1 MTIQPGQLSVSHNAN
16 FINWTVRVKEYDL
29 VLDRKTGELTAKIS
43 GGFNEK
49 TGEEI
54 AEPITIEQLVKE
66 SNIASV
72 LLPNSEA
79 LSLINKREYFNRSA
93 DHYYLSHTAK
103 SYEELKESGYF
114 EFKRNMW
121 AGACSEDDWKTME
134 EAFACGIE
142 KARMAI
148 AEEQTSGQKTSEQ
161 KTSEQKT
168 SEQKTS
174 EQKTSEHKTSEQK
187 TSEQKTSEQKTSE
200 QKTSEQKTGGGG
212 NDVKY
217 TVVEWDGAEWV
228 GIATFESMKQVELF
242 VSRAKTELASIRH
255 LGEMKVCT
263 DFSGIYPHGA
273 TIFSNL
279 EESVKKDCN

>member
-54 AEPITIEQLVKE
+54 AEQITIGQLVKE

-72 LLPNSEA
+72 LLPNGEA

-148 AEEQTSGQKTSEQ
+148 ADEPKTD
-161 KTSEQKT
+161 
-168 SEQKTS
+168 
-174 EQKTSEHKTSEQK
+174 
-187 TSEQKTSEQKTSE
+187 
-200 QKTSEQKTGGGG
+200 EQKTGEQKTGSGG

-228 GIATFESMKQVELF
+228 GIATFESMKQVEVF

-279 EESVKKDCN
+279 EELVKKDCKR

>member
-54 AEPITIEQLVKE
+54 AEQITIGQLVKE

-72 LLPNSEA
+72 LLPNGEA

-148 AEEQTSGQKTSEQ
+148 ADEPKTD
-161 KTSEQKT
+161 
-168 SEQKTS
+168 
-174 EQKTSEHKTSEQK
+174 
-187 TSEQKTSEQKTSE
+187 
-200 QKTSEQKTGGGG
+200 EQKTGEQKTGSGE

-228 GIATFESMKQVELF
+228 GIATFESMKQVEVF

-279 EESVKKDCN
+279 EELVKKDCN

>member
-1 MTIQPGQLSVSHNAN
+1 MTIKSGQLSVSHNAN

-49 TGEEI
+49 TGEEL

-93 DHYYLSHTAK
+93 DHYYLNHTAK
-103 SYEELKESGYF
+103 SYEELKECGYF

-121 AGACSEDDWKTME
+121 AGAGDDWKTME

-148 AEEQTSGQKTSEQ
+148 AEEQKTSEQ
-161 KTSEQKT
+161 KTS
-168 SEQKTS
+168 S
-174 EQKTSEHKTSEQK
+174 
-187 TSEQKTSEQKTSE
+187 
-200 QKTSEQKTGGGG
+200 GG

-228 GIATFESMKQVELF
+228 GIATFESMKQVEVF
-242 VSRAKTELASIRH
+242 VNRAKTELASIRH

-279 EESVKKDCN
+279 EELVKKDCKN

>member
-1 MTIQPGQLSVSHNAN
+1 MTIKSGQLSVSHNAN

-54 AEPITIEQLVKE
+54 AEPITIGQLVKE

-72 LLPNSEA
+72 LLPNGEA
-79 LSLINKREYFNRSA
+79 LSLSNKREYFNRSA

-121 AGACSEDDWKTME
+121 AGASSEDDWKTME

-148 AEEQTSGQKTSEQ
+148 AEEQKTSEQ
-161 KTSEQKT
+161 NTS
-168 SEQKTS
+168 S
-174 EQKTSEHKTSEQK
+174 
-187 TSEQKTSEQKTSE
+187 
-200 QKTSEQKTGGGG
+200 GGS
-212 NDVKY
+212 DVKY

-228 GIATFESMKQVELF
+228 GIATFESMKQVEVF
-242 VSRAKTELASIRH
+242 VNRAQTELASIRH

-279 EESVKKDCN
+279 EELVKKDCKN